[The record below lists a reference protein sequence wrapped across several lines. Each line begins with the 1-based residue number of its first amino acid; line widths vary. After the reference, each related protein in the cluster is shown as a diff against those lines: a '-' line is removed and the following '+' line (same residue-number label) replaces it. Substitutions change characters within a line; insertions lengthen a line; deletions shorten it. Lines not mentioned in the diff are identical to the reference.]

1 MSKKVVAVVFG
12 GCSPEYEVSL
22 NSSFSIINAIDRE
35 KYDVILIG
43 ITKQGSWFRY
53 TGAVEDI
60 PTDKWHSNDAV
71 LTRAFVSPERG
82 VGLMEIRNG
91 SVQSVPVDVVFP
103 MLHGRFGEDGT
114 IQGLCELAGVPCVG
128 SGAAASALCMDKSRA
143 HKLISTKGIR
153 VPRSVCYEYVPTEG
167 EIHASVKELG
177 LPVYVK
183 PVKAGSSFGISKVE
197 DAADLAQAVKLA
209 FCFDDAVVLEENIDG
224 FEARCSV
231 VGNNELTVGR
241 VDEIELSDGFFTF
254 EEKYTLKTAK
264 IHLPARVSEEM
275 ERRLAD
281 TAKVIYKTLGCKGYC
296 RIDVF
301 VTKDDEIIFN
311 EANTIPG
318 FTAKSGFPKMMQG
331 IGIEYPQLVEM
342 LIELSLE
349 NENV

>member
-1 MSKKVVAVVFG
+1 MSKKTVAIIFG

-43 ITKQGSWFRY
+43 ITKQGVWFRY
-53 TGAVEDI
+53 TGLVEDI
-60 PTDKWHSNDAV
+60 PADKWHTYEAV
-71 LTRAFVSPERG
+71 LTRAFISPERG
-82 VGLMEIRNG
+82 IGLVEVKGGDVVSI
-91 SVQSVPVDVVFP
+91 PVDVVFP

-114 IQGLCELAGVPCVG
+114 IQGLCELAGIPCVG

-143 HKLISTKGIR
+143 HKLVSAEGIK
-153 VPRSVCYEYVPTEG
+153 VPKSVCFEYVPTDD
-167 EIHASVKELG
+167 EILSAAEDLG

-197 DAADLAQAVKLA
+197 NAAALVDAVKLA
-209 FCFDDAVVLEENIDG
+209 FFFDDAVIIEESIGG

-231 VGNNELTVGR
+231 LGNNKLTVGR
-241 VDEIELSDGFFTF
+241 VDEIELSEGFFTF

-275 ERRLAD
+275 EKRITD
-281 TAKVIYKTLGCKGYC
+281 MAKLIYKTLGCRGYC

-301 VTKDDEIIFN
+301 VTKNNEIIFN

-318 FTAKSGFPKMMQG
+318 FTDKSGYPKMMRE
-331 IGIEYPQLVEM
+331 IGIEFPQLLDK

-349 NENV
+349 NV